1 MPGSIVASLIFLL
14 IPLTLLPRCG
24 AADSITTYGVVPN
37 KTCGG
42 SGNFSSD
49 GGIVFQM
56 NLRQFLA
63 TLPSNVI
70 KNGGSFNGSVGST
83 NAVFGMAM
91 CQADLPWPDHCE
103 SYLQAATAEAPKA
116 CPSSFNPS
124 VTYRGCVLRYWDA
137 PVHADVVDTQFYYF
151 GVYKQEHAIQV
162 VRDAAALNQTRKD
175 LFENLSSEVVSS
187 PLMIAS
193 GNRMFNSMHNLYGL
207 AQCYRDWPKDLCSY
221 YIRVVGGYFGYID
234 SQTWDGLS
242 FASYAFYLRY
252 SFFKKRNILISQFL
266 HRLIHIVVLQ
276 V

>member
-91 CQADLPWPDHCE
+91 CQADLPW
-103 SYLQAATAEAPKA
+103 ATLICGQPYGRR
-116 CPSSFNPS
+116 PYGRFSDSTFFS
-124 VTYRGCVLRYWDA
+124 VFRKFF
-137 PVHADVVDTQFYYF
+137 VVF
-151 GVYKQEHAIQV
+151 
-162 VRDAAALNQTRKD
+162 
-175 LFENLSSEVVSS
+175 
-187 PLMIAS
+187 
-193 GNRMFNSMHNLYGL
+193 
-207 AQCYRDWPKDLCSY
+207 
-221 YIRVVGGYFGYID
+221 
-234 SQTWDGLS
+234 
-242 FASYAFYLRY
+242 
-252 SFFKKRNILISQFL
+252 
-266 HRLIHIVVLQ
+266 
-276 V
+276 